1 MFAVASTFCQIS
13 CFFRSSYH
21 LSSGS
26 LKTLYES
33 GYHGCNATQNFQNL
47 RFPGTCNVHYF
58 QTKLILTS
66 LRPFLITYTTKPYVR
81 SETYI
86 AYKFYALYPKKGI
99 LEGNFCL
106 CVENVMRVLDPLFL
120 HIKSWCR
127 KTLNILGF
135 GGHNWKNTFCT

>member
-1 MFAVASTFCQIS
+1 LLQHFVRSVAFFAVLTTLAQEA
-13 CFFRSSYH
+13 
-21 LSSGS
+21 
-26 LKTLYES
+26 LKRYTSRDTMGVMQPKIL
-33 GYHGCNATQNFQNL
+33 L